1 VLTIWYL
8 ANDAVTEWVVASM
21 NSLRAVEPDV
31 AVKVIPYDD
40 RIEQLCHL
48 LPRWNADI
56 VDWPLSDYDALGETV
71 GARPS
76 ARGMFRKLALLGLS
90 DGPNL
95 YIDSDTVILRQLLPF
110 ADAWSESGADLA
122 VADADVPQAFHPG
135 PLAQRT
141 LGFNA
146 GFFIARAGLTDLS
159 NLQTLAT
166 DALRVVDQ
174 FVIENVDQPFFN
186 FVCDE
191 AGWDVRTITQ
201 LVPGTPYC
209 TWSERAIDPVQ
220 PWIHWAG
227 RSLAYDMSHRELWV
241 RWRLEGAAPAEKA
254 RFRLGETRTALKRT
268 VRHLATRR
276 SA

>member
-1 VLTIWYL
+1 
-8 ANDAVTEWVVASM
+8 
-21 NSLRAVEPDV
+21 
-31 AVKVIPYDD
+31 
-40 RIEQLCHL
+40 
-48 LPRWNADI
+48 
-56 VDWPLSDYDALGETV
+56 
-71 GARPS
+71 
-76 ARGMFRKLALLGLS
+76 MFRKLALLGLS

-254 RFRLGETRTALKRT
+254 RFRLGETRCGTWLPGAQREEAILGPHPAGDEGIGCGSRPRRRT
-268 VRHLATRR
+268 DVCFAPSGPLSWSGRTSVRPAADVSGGNGRPAR
-276 SA
+276 GVGGAG